1 MQTSIFRNGQP
12 LTAEERIEELKER
25 LAELPKAGEHHIWEA
40 FTLLEPLST
49 CRQDMRDRRYFREA
63 MDTGS
68 HLEALLFLLARSRPA
83 LELQHLSF
91 SGTLWSCRVA
101 TSDNDHSV
109 CGAGMHP
116 DRCAAILLALVSASG
131 GRGARPYH
139 A

>member
-12 LTAEERIEELKER
+12 LTVDERIDELKER

-40 FTLLEPLST
+40 FTLLETLST
-49 CRQDMRDRRYFREA
+49 CRQDSRDRRYFREA
-63 MDTGS
+63 MDTGAY
-68 HLEALLFLLARSRPA
+68 LEALLFLLSRARPA

-91 SGTLWSCRVA
+91 SGSLWSCRVA
-101 TSDNDHSV
+101 ASDSDHSL

-116 DRCAAILLALVSASG
+116 DRCAAILLALVSASC
-131 GRGARPYH
+131 GRGARSLH